1 MSQPHGHADA
11 LYLDPGHSADERTAD
26 LLGRMTVEEKAG
38 LMFHPMALV
47 SPGGELTD
55 TFDPLAIPATEDAVV
70 SRRVNHLYIVGSS
83 DPCDI
88 ARWHNRVQ
96 EVAEST
102 RLRIPVTISTDPRH
116 AFTRILG
123 TGAVTEGVSTWPEA
137 IGFAALGDASLVE
150 RFADVVRR
158 DYLAVGIRLALHPQ
172 ADLPPSHGGC
182 GSRAPTVRTRQLSP
196 P

>member
-1 MSQPHGHADA
+1 MSAP
-11 LYLDPGHSADERTAD
+11 YLDPGHSADERMAD

-47 SPGGELTD
+47 SPGGELTG

-83 DPCDI
+83 DPSDI

-102 RLRIPVTISTDPRH
+102 RLRIPVAGSCP
-116 AFTRILG
+116 
-123 TGAVTEGVSTWPEA
+123 PEA
-137 IGFAALGDASLVE
+137 
-150 RFADVVRR
+150 
-158 DYLAVGIRLALHPQ
+158 
-172 ADLPPSHGGC
+172 
-182 GSRAPTVRTRQLSP
+182 
-196 P
+196 